1 MRRLFSLAVLAS
13 VLLAPTRLLSTTIT
27 DVTETGITWCA
38 DGVTT
43 ENYCRLYVNE
53 TPKPD
58 IPSAQWTPQTP
69 TPGQTGPCYHAVP
82 TFAPMDGVQ
91 LECCRYTPTPSPI
104 INVVRTGT
112 PARLRR
118 PVGPRH
124 FP

>member
-82 TFAPMDGVQ
+82 TFAPERLGP
-91 LECCRYTPTPSPI
+91 YTRI
-104 INVVRTGT
+104 GRVREEGNERLVV
-112 PARLRR
+112 
-118 PVGPRH
+118 
-124 FP
+124 